1 MINQRGQEQAGG
13 VLGGAGSALGSRSC
27 PGMRAHTH
35 AHACT
40 HTHTHTHACTQ
51 GLHSHQADLHLSSV
65 TPATGGDPP
74 TPQSTCSH
82 AHPCTHSAPTGD
94 TSGSCPHSPHD
105 IYPLPSPN
113 PVARPPP
120 PCALTEPVTPPPGQG
135 LRWPEQCPCPPQ
147 AALNVPVFVA
157 YGLPGQGARLC
168 PWDYNTQWSQHSAL
182 PWGSPPSWS
191 WSEAHR
197 KGKPGRACSEHS
209 PNTDKDTWRA
219 GAALGVRDTRSGL
232 CPQPAPHLPGPP
244 PCARSPQR
252 RLRLVCAPLPPRS
265 PLSGRSFP

>member
-1 MINQRGQEQAGG
+1 MHTGPALPPGRPAPKLCHSSHGG
-13 VLGGAGSALGSRSC
+13 GIPPPPNPPAPMLIPA
-27 PGMRAHTH
+27 PT
-35 AHACT
+35 
-40 HTHTHTHACTQ
+40 
-51 GLHSHQADLHLSSV
+51 LHLQV
-65 TPATGGDPP
+65 TPVGPVLTARTTFTPSLPP
-74 TPQSTCSH
+74 TLWP
-82 AHPCTHSAPTGD
+82 D
-94 TSGSCPHSPHD
+94 
-105 IYPLPSPN
+105 
-113 PVARPPP
+113 PPP

-209 PNTDKDTWRA
+209 PNTDTDTWRA

-252 RLRLVCAPLPPRS
+252 RLRGAWSAPPFPRAHPS
-265 PLSGRSFP
+265 LAAASRN